1 MKKPKRLVW
10 MLTMLRELAEANKA
24 LHIISHR
31 HAQEEAE
38 VAQVQAQNAL
48 KRENLKIPRYDA
60 APRSQLPRGT
70 CGYLDHV
77 PRAALSSGP
86 STAARLASQPATE
99 QTAEAPTDSSWF
111 WGPPASSSVQPV
123 QSTAEDAPALKPLA
137 AVGSTQGEGVSTF
150 WGLSE
155 VEEEQQQQ
163 QDQSIS
169 PAALAA
175 ARGRCAVDTARGRS
189 AALDEQLAAAQL
201 QPVAVLACAKAAV
214 HAAATAV
221 NTVMTLLHEYE
232 LLLASSSDSCNDE
245 VEHTVDALGESL
257 SAALQLQASALAAE
271 ARLALLVRS
280 QDAAAAAIQRAVQL
294 FLARRSV
301 AAERASLH

>member
-1 MKKPKRLVW
+1 
-10 MLTMLRELAEANKA
+10 MLIMLRELAEANKA

-31 HAQEEAE
+31 HAHDEAE

-48 KRENLKIPRYDA
+48 KRDNLKIPRYDA

-70 CGYLDHV
+70 CDYLDHV
-77 PRAALSSGP
+77 PRAALSSGT
-86 STAARLASQPATE
+86 STVARLASQPATE

-150 WGLSE
+150 WGLIE
-155 VEEEQQQQ
+155 VEEEQQQQQ

-175 ARGRCAVDTARGRS
+175 ARGRCAVETARSRS
-189 AALDEQLAAAQL
+189 AVLGEQLAAAQL
-201 QPVAVLACAKAAV
+201 QAVAVLACAKAAV
-214 HAAATAV
+214 HTSALAV
-221 NTVMTLLHEYE
+221 NTVMTLLYEYE

-257 SAALQLQASALAAE
+257 SAALQLQASALASQ

>member
-1 MKKPKRLVW
+1 
-10 MLTMLRELAEANKA
+10 MLIMLRELAEANKA

-31 HAQEEAE
+31 HAHDEAE

-48 KRENLKIPRYDA
+48 KRDNLKIPRYDA

-70 CGYLDHV
+70 CDYLDHV
-77 PRAALSSGP
+77 PRAALSSGT
-86 STAARLASQPATE
+86 STVARLASQPATE

-150 WGLSE
+150 WGLIE
-155 VEEEQQQQ
+155 VEEEQQQQQ

-175 ARGRCAVDTARGRS
+175 ARGRCAVETARSRS
-189 AALDEQLAAAQL
+189 AVLGEQLA
-201 QPVAVLACAKAAV
+201 AVLACAKAAV
-214 HAAATAV
+214 HTSALAV
-221 NTVMTLLHEYE
+221 NTVMTLLYEYE

-257 SAALQLQASALAAE
+257 SAALQLQASALASQ